1 MWWNPLTWFEALPL
15 RPRRKVAAEQLMA
28 TQADRRPTEPH
39 VERPGPAEFRDPLVR
54 REIAKA
60 AVWFGMALL
69 IVGVIVLAQPLLLI
83 VGGAIFA
90 VFLDGGTRLLG
101 RVLPIPR
108 GWRLLLVILLGFGFL
123 GWVFW
128 FAGTTIA
135 AQFEA
140 LRDGRHR
147 AVQPADGLR
156 RLARADAARASRRTS
171 APQLLGSVGRLT
183 SAVGSAI
190 GAVTSVIAMIVIG
203 IFLAAEPR
211 IYDRGIAW
219 MLPLRH
225 RAGFYRIAEHVGFT
239 LRRLLFGR
247 LVGMIFEGVFTWVM
261 LSLGG
266 VPMAA
271 LLGLVTGVLAFIP
284 NIGAITSG
292 VLMVAVG
299 FSAGPHQGV
308 YAIFVYFFVQNIDGY
323 LVVPYIA
330 RRTVD
335 LRAGAG
341 ARDAAADGRAV
352 RDPRRAVRRPDP
364 GDAEGGAGRP
374 QQAAGGRRGR
384 RRREVVAGVGL
395 CCGCWL
401 AAPASAASSPRRRGT
416 TFRTW
421 TSKVRSLSVGKPCGG
436 GPVAEGEPLRHGE
449 AVVAAF
455 LHLASWLRR
464 SPGRPGH
471 RERLRAACASLLSN
485 TVPSSSVPD
494 IFDQR
499 GVGSGRSARPCRP

>member
-1 MWWNPLTWFEALPL
+1 MGT
-15 RPRRKVAAEQLMA
+15 RPP
-28 TQADRRPTEPH
+28 TTEPH

-54 REIAKA
+54 REMAKA

-69 IVGVIVLAQPLLLI
+69 IVGIVVLAQPLLLI

-90 VFLDGGTRLLG
+90 VFLDGGARLLG

-108 GWRLLLVILLGFGFL
+108 GWRLLLTILLGFGFL

-135 AQFEA
+135 DQFEQLRLVVTAQFNRLLEFA
-140 LRDGRHR
+140 
-147 AVQPADGLR
+147 ASMGLMPTGQ
-156 RLARADAARASRRTS
+156 AANIGG
-171 APQLLGSVGRLT
+171 QLLGSVGRLT

-190 GAVTSVIAMIVIG
+190 GAVTSVILMLVIG
-203 IFLAAEPR
+203 MFLAAEPR

-225 RAGFYRIAEHVGFT
+225 RTAFYRIAEHVGFT

-247 LVGMIFEGVFTWVM
+247 LVGMVFEGLFTWIM

-271 LLGLVTGVLAFIP
+271 LLGLVTGLLAFIP
-284 NIGAITSG
+284 NIGAIVSG

-299 FSAGPHQGV
+299 FSAGPHQGF

-335 LRAGAG
+335 LAPALVLAMQLLMGALFG
-341 ARDAAADGRAV
+341 ILGVLFADPILATLKV
-352 RDPRRAVRRPDP
+352 VLVDVSRRQEEME
-364 GDAEGGAGRP
+364 AEGP
-374 QQAAGGRRGR
+374 
-384 RRREVVAGVGL
+384 EVVS
-395 CCGCWL
+395 
-401 AAPASAASSPRRRGT
+401 SA
-416 TFRTW
+416 
-421 TSKVRSLSVGKPCGG
+421 
-436 GPVAEGEPLRHGE
+436 
-449 AVVAAF
+449 
-455 LHLASWLRR
+455 
-464 SPGRPGH
+464 
-471 RERLRAACASLLSN
+471 
-485 TVPSSSVPD
+485 
-494 IFDQR
+494 
-499 GVGSGRSARPCRP
+499 

>member
-1 MWWNPLTWFEALPL
+1 MST
-15 RPRRKVAAEQLMA
+15 RPP
-28 TQADRRPTEPH
+28 TTEPH
-39 VERPGPAEFRDPLVR
+39 VERPGPAEFRDPFVR
-54 REIAKA
+54 REMAKA
-60 AVWFGMALL
+60 AVWLGMALV

-90 VFLDGGTRLLG
+90 VFLDGGTRFLG
-101 RVLPIPR
+101 RWLPIPR
-108 GWRLLLVILLGFGFL
+108 PWRLLFTIILGFGFL

-140 LRDGRHR
+140 LRIVVTEQFNKLMAFVASLGLMPR
-147 AVQPADGLR
+147 AETGTLG
-156 RLARADAARASRRTS
+156 S
-171 APQLLGSVGRLT
+171 QLLGSVGRVT
-183 SAVGSAI
+183 SALGTAI
-190 GAVTSVIAMIVIG
+190 GAITSAIAMIVIG

-247 LVGMIFEGVFTWVM
+247 LVGMIFEGIFTWIM
-261 LSLGG
+261 LSIGQ

-299 FSAGPHQGV
+299 FSAGPHQGI

-335 LRAGAG
+335 L
-341 ARDAAADGRAV
+341 
-352 RDPRRAVRRPDP
+352 
-364 GDAEGGAGRP
+364 
-374 QQAAGGRRGR
+374 
-384 RRREVVAGVGL
+384 
-395 CCGCWL
+395 
-401 AAPASAASSPRRRGT
+401 APAMVLAMQLLMGALFGILGVLFADPILAT
-416 TFRTW
+416 L
-421 TSKVRSLSVGKPCGG
+421 KVVLVDLSQRQG
-436 GPVAEGEPLRHGE
+436 AEEGETPQ
-449 AVVAAF
+449 VVDGA
-455 LHLASWLRR
+455 
-464 SPGRPGH
+464 
-471 RERLRAACASLLSN
+471 
-485 TVPSSSVPD
+485 
-494 IFDQR
+494 
-499 GVGSGRSARPCRP
+499 